1 MYHLKKFNV
10 TSGKYRKLFSS
21 VAKVIDVSTDDKTN
35 ITRVY
40 LQRPPVNSLNSHLLT
55 EISYIMDDLEKT
67 KCKGLVLTSNIV
79 NIFSAGLD
87 LTEFYK
93 TDIQKLSNFW
103 TTLQNTWLKLYT
115 ATFPTVALI
124 NGHSPAAGCLLA
136 LSCDYRIMLSPHYTI
151 GFNEAKI
158 GIPAPFW
165 FIEVMQSIIG
175 SRKTELSVLT
185 GQMYKTDEALAIGL
199 IDETAINLTEAES
212 KVNSFFK
219 NIIAFPGKSRSLMKK
234 DCRDHIVQKFLLKKD
249 EEREL
254 VIEFIMNPKTQ
265 KNIELYF
272 KALQN
277 KV

>member
-1 MYHLKKFNV
+1 
-10 TSGKYRKLFSS
+10 
-21 VAKVIDVSTDDKTN
+21 
-35 ITRVY
+35 
-40 LQRPPVNSLNSHLLT
+40 
-55 EISYIMDDLEKT
+55 
-67 KCKGLVLTSNIV
+67 
-79 NIFSAGLD
+79 
-87 LTEFYK
+87 
-93 TDIQKLSNFW
+93 
-103 TTLQNTWLKLYT
+103 
-115 ATFPTVALI
+115 
-124 NGHSPAAGCLLA
+124 
-136 LSCDYRIMLSPHYTI
+136 
-151 GFNEAKI
+151 
-158 GIPAPFW
+158 
-165 FIEVMQSIIG
+165 MQSIIG

-219 NIIAFPGKSRSLMKK
+219 NIIAFPGNIFSKYLHSLIISLFQKQIISGKSRSLMKK